1 MLHCPTVASTHCQR
15 RQDLDLWEEC
25 IHANR
30 TFVIWF
36 EYSRIVWRYLV
47 FQLPNPASWSSCTSQ
62 SLQSVAWRRCRCRRR
77 RLHPIVLVHHAGRK
91 EAVDLSMS
99 INFVSSII
107 NGPVERVA
115 RSRSLIPTRI
125 ALAQRIS
132 QLDGQ
137 QSLLDL
143 LIEFRILLEYPKK
156 QESLLIVEKA

>member
-1 MLHCPTVASTHCQR
+1 
-15 RQDLDLWEEC
+15 
-25 IHANR
+25 
-30 TFVIWF
+30 
-36 EYSRIVWRYLV
+36 
-47 FQLPNPASWSSCTSQ
+47 
-62 SLQSVAWRRCRCRRR
+62 
-77 RLHPIVLVHHAGRK
+77 
-91 EAVDLSMS
+91 MS

-143 LIEFRILLEYPKK
+143 LIEFRILLEYSKK